1 MLKQRIEKHIV
12 KVIYIYIYMKKE
24 YTRQNLKENF
34 KLKAFVRNINILR

>member
-12 KVIYIYIYMKKE
+12 KVIYIYMKKE